1 MTGVALLL
9 LIATYGYSQPGE
21 LKYKIMQGGDEIG
34 SMTAGKITTGNKTS
48 FSMISEVKKK
58 MILTLEVYEKHTA
71 LFINNIL
78 SEATVLR
85 KVNGKVKIDK
95 QITCAANNCTVT
107 NDGKTNSSPQKPV
120 YTSVLNIYFSE
131 PDKIMEVY
139 SDNFEKMIPLKH
151 LGNHGYQ
158 LSLPDGD
165 TVDYY
170 YSNGVCSKVK
180 VNKKLYDLEFILVQ

>member
-1 MTGVALLL
+1 MLLKPLAEEISSYKMIGVALLL

-78 SEATVLR
+78 SPSLYPSYPSL
-85 KVNGKVKIDK
+85 GI
-95 QITCAANNCTVT
+95 QI
-107 NDGKTNSSPQKPV
+107 QK
-120 YTSVLNIYFSE
+120 
-131 PDKIMEVY
+131 
-139 SDNFEKMIPLKH
+139 NF
-151 LGNHGYQ
+151 
-158 LSLPDGD
+158 
-165 TVDYY
+165 
-170 YSNGVCSKVK
+170 
-180 VNKKLYDLEFILVQ
+180 FIV